1 VVGGY
6 EPGELSRLRERGYG
20 EPGGA
25 SVEGRTRRFDGAVP
39 VGVGLDDRE
48 EVGAFGQ
55 VLEDA
60 GRVGADGLEVDV
72 SPAEL
77 AGQRPP

>member
-6 EPGELSRLRERGYG
+6 EPCELSRLRERGHG
-20 EPGGA
+20 EPRGTA
-25 SVEGRTRRFDGAVP
+25 VERRTRRFDGAVP